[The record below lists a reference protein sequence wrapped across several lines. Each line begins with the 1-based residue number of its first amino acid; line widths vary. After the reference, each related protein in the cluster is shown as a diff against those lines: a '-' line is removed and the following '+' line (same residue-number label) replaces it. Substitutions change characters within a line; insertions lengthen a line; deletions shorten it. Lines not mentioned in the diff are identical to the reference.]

1 MHIPL
6 TQTQMRQAC
15 ASSCDLQFLKA
26 EDIRKMKA
34 ADLRYLLDY
43 QQLEDEWN
51 PASMSKADLVAA
63 VQELKER
70 GPLTAAQ
77 LYARFGPD
85 DLSETEVEEDEAQP
99 EDGAQPADA
108 GGAADP
114 EDGAEPADEGGAAEP
129 EDGAE
134 PEAEPAATTN
144 PTAKAAKSTKSTAK
158 PASTAETAEIAEIAA
173 KPATKRAA
181 PAKPASAPAA
191 KRAAPAPA
199 KPAAEKVY
207 TEAQTMYIKFPGGEE
222 KSLQVS
228 FPSTTVGEL
237 LSEVDSLLTDSGSA
251 VGLRSLNFLGKVY
264 VPGGTGTDKLLSQ
277 INMHVDCTA
286 HVLLTSI
293 PAARRGAEGGGVF
306 GDSGSGDEFDED
318 EARGRAATKATLL
331 RTQKAAA
338 KERDAARSA
347 AAKKA
352 KEDAELAVGR
362 RVVREEIMALQSKL
376 LRWKDTTSDDPG
388 YPKIQEDIYK
398 ATMLLIGED
407 KTLKVCPAL

>member
-1 MHIPL
+1 
-6 TQTQMRQAC
+6 
-15 ASSCDLQFLKA
+15 
-26 EDIRKMKA
+26 
-34 ADLRYLLDY
+34 
-43 QQLEDEWN
+43 
-51 PASMSKADLVAA
+51 
-63 VQELKER
+63 
-70 GPLTAAQ
+70 
-77 LYARFGPD
+77 
-85 DLSETEVEEDEAQP
+85 
-99 EDGAQPADA
+99 
-108 GGAADP
+108 
-114 EDGAEPADEGGAAEP
+114 
-129 EDGAE
+129 
-134 PEAEPAATTN
+134 
-144 PTAKAAKSTKSTAK
+144 
-158 PASTAETAEIAEIAA
+158 
-173 KPATKRAA
+173 
-181 PAKPASAPAA
+181 
-191 KRAAPAPA
+191 
-199 KPAAEKVY
+199 
-207 TEAQTMYIKFPGGEE
+207 MYIKFPGGEE

-251 VGLRSLNFLGKVY
+251 VALRSLNFCGKVY

-293 PAARRGAEGGGVF
+293 PAARRGAEGGGVL

-362 RVVREEIMALQSKL
+362 RVVREEIMALAKL
-376 LRWKDTTSDDPG
+376 LIRWKDTTSDDPD
-388 YPKIQEDIYK
+388 YAELQEDIYK